1 MQIDGY
7 TLAMRELRILITAED
22 PLARA
27 GLATLLGDQP
37 DCEVVGQ
44 VTPADLSPMLDVYRP
59 DVVLW
64 DTGWEA
70 ARSALAA
77 LRRAL
82 DGLVDFGES
91 APPVAVLLP
100 DETSV
105 AEVWS
110 AGARG
115 ILPRDIAVEQMVAA
129 LHSVAHQLAVIDPA
143 LAAAVIPDRFSQDG
157 DTPAA
162 EELTPRETEVLQ
174 LLAEGLPNKAIA
186 LRMGISDH
194 TVKFHIN
201 ALMGK
206 LGAQSR
212 TDAVVRA
219 TRRGLLIL

>member
-1 MQIDGY
+1 
-7 TLAMRELRILITAED
+7 MRELRILIAAED

-27 GLATLLGDQP
+27 GLATLLAGQP
-37 DCEVVGQ
+37 DCAVIGQ
-44 VTPADLSPMLDVYRP
+44 VTPADLSGMLDVYRP
-59 DVVLW
+59 DVILW
-64 DTGWEA
+64 DSGWEA
-70 ARSALAA
+70 ARGTVTA
-77 LRRAL
+77 LRKAL
-82 DGLVDFGES
+82 DGLADYGDD

-100 DETSV
+100 DDGSV

-110 AGARG
+110 AGVRG
-115 ILPRDIAVEQMVAA
+115 ILPREVDVEQMVTA
-129 LHSVAHQLAVIDPA
+129 LHTVAHQLAVIDPA
-143 LAAAVIPDRFSQDG
+143 MAASVIPDRFSQAG
-157 DTPAA
+157 DTPIT
-162 EELTPRETEVLQ
+162 EELTPREVEVLQ

-186 LRMGISDH
+186 LRLGISDH

>member
-1 MQIDGY
+1 
-7 TLAMRELRILITAED
+7 MRELRVLITADD

-27 GLATLLGDQP
+27 GLATLLASQP
-37 DCEVVGQ
+37 DCVVVGQ
-44 VTPADLSPMLDVYRP
+44 VTPGDLAGMLDIYRP
-59 DVVLW
+59 DVILW
-64 DTGWEA
+64 DSGWEA
-70 ARSALAA
+70 APGAMSALRSALDRLAEY
-77 LRRAL
+77 
-82 DGLVDFGES
+82 GES

-100 DETSV
+100 DDGIV
-105 AEVWS
+105 AAVWS
-110 AGARG
+110 AGVRG
-115 ILPRDIAVEQMVAA
+115 MLPREIGVEQLVAA

-143 LAAAVIPDRFSQDG
+143 FASAVIPDRF
-157 DTPAA
+157 TPADGSGLQ
-162 EELTPRETEVLQ
+162 EDITPREKEVLQ

-186 LRMGISDH
+186 LRLGISEH